1 MPEMLDTA
9 KQIGEYAS
17 AHPRDTSALLNWFA
31 PIELAK
37 NEDKAA
43 AYSQNELFRYYASN
57 ALKSDIVSPGDGAK
71 TYDVDN
77 ELPRKRWLFYFC
89 EIFENNMCG

>member
-17 AHPRDTSALLNWFA
+17 AHPRDASALLNWFA
-31 PIELAK
+31 AIELAK

-43 AYSQNELFRYYASN
+43 AYSQNEFFRYYASN
-57 ALKSDIVSPGDGAK
+57 ALKSNTVSPGEGAK
-71 TYDVDN
+71 IYDVDN
-77 ELPRKRWLFYFC
+77 ELPRKRGLFYFC
-89 EIFENNMCG
+89 EIFENNMWG